1 MNSKFDINQSGAADV
16 ESVNNEFEALL
27 YACRMEVN
35 PEKRK
40 ELRRKLV
47 ELTYKKNPTGGY

>member
-1 MNSKFDINQSGAADV
+1 MEIENI
-16 ESVNNEFEALL
+16 NNEFEALL
-27 YACRMEVN
+27 YSCRMEVN

-47 ELTYKKNPTGGY
+47 